1 MAAKKIIPPDVLAE
15 GRRLYEQTLAPVDDI
30 AAMMGIARPLFY
42 RLAKAEGWRGRRAKT
57 GVFQFARAF
66 TEATALLPEPID
78 QPRAD
83 ILPRAQP
90 ISAERRAAI
99 GSLILGV
106 AEQQV
111 AAITR
116 IVDVIAPTNPVEVE
130 QSARV
135 MASLSRSLREIKALI
150 QPEPETS
157 CDDATDDEIPRD
169 IDEFRHA
176 LARRI
181 EEILDAEQDPVPAS
195 AGAIAAE
202 PDGGGP

>member
-1 MAAKKIIPPDVLAE
+1 LAE
-15 GRRLYEQTLAPVDDI
+15 ARRLYEQTLAPVDDI
-30 AAMMGIARPLFY
+30 CAMMDIAKPLFY

-66 TEATALLPEPID
+66 TEAIPLLPQAID
-78 QPRAD
+78 QSRAEV
-83 ILPRAQP
+83 LPRAQP

-106 AEQQV
+106 AEQQM

-116 IVDVIAPTNPVEVE
+116 IVDVIAPSNPVEVE

-150 QPEPETS
+150 QPEPETPP
-157 CDDATDDEIPRD
+157 DDADDDDMPRD
-169 IDEFRHA
+169 IDAFRNE

-181 EEILDAEQDPVPAS
+181 RDIVDARPGALPLPCEDPADRPGV
-195 AGAIAAE
+195 AE
-202 PDGGGP
+202 S